1 MTVNNLL
8 DLLDGKTIFE
18 QVAIITQVLHEVGGK
33 DHEEA
38 AACAALYIHK
48 KLFARGG
55 EFIDDDEEFKRQ
67 FASIDKY
74 AVLGHNAHF
83 YCIRKCIEEFYFEN
97 SKAKPMQWGYWRI
110 IYEVL
115 TEHET
120 WGRYFK
126 NEFELSGCRQGSV
139 EEDDKG
145 TQVYKEESYW
155 ISPRICKHFGQS
167 EEYKKM
173 TTPKTSDKP
182 TTRKKREKL
191 TAREAL
197 QQAVARALR
206 NAPPTRRT
214 YEWVKAGVTQKLE
227 GWTDE
232 EVIMTF
238 WPENPRI

>member
-1 MTVNNLL
+1 MAVNNLI

-18 QVAIITQVLHEVGGK
+18 QMAIITQVLHEVGGK

-38 AACAALYIHK
+38 AACAALYMHK

-55 EFIDDDEEFKRQ
+55 EFIDDDEEFRKQ

-126 NEFELSGCRQGSV
+126 NEFELTGCRQGK
-139 EEDDKG
+139 EKEGEKG
-145 TQVYKEESYW
+145 QQKYKEESYW
-155 ISPRICKHFGQS
+155 ISPRICKHYAQA
-167 EEYKKM
+167 KKID
-173 TTPKTSDKP
+173 PKN
-182 TTRKKREKL
+182 
-191 TAREAL
+191 AREAL
-197 QQAVARALR
+197 QQAVARALH
-206 NAPPTRRT
+206 NAPPTGRK
-214 YEWVKAGVTQKLE
+214 YEWVKAEFTQKLE

-232 EVIMTF
+232 DRTMTF